1 LSLPA
6 WLPVLLAVPVLLLGE
21 RLNRRVPALARFNI
35 PAPVTGGLLVS
46 LALLLAGLA
55 MSAPLQMAN
64 KVTARWWTWLVTIEP
79 EWMDAPARSVTMP
92 MLVAFFTCIG
102 LNASREVLRRAGG
115 QVLLFLLLGTG
126 LAVLQNVVGVVLA
139 TLLGADPLLGLV
151 SGSIS
156 MTGGHGTAL
165 GFAPVLEQQGLA
177 GAGVLGAAAATMGLV
192 AGGLLGGP
200 IGIWLVRRHALR
212 ASAAAGVQLE
222 AGAAGEAG
230 ILRDLA
236 SLGSGGWTAL
246 WHLLLVL
253 ACVKAGAWVSHF
265 MELTG
270 IRFPPHIGAMVVG
283 VAVRNVLDAAGWRRI
298 RGETVDLIASVM
310 LAFFLTVAMMSLNLM
325 EVGGAAVPMLVILV
339 AQVALM
345 AVFAATVTYRFMG
358 RDYDAAVMAAGHC
371 GFGLG
376 ATPNAVANMKSLV
389 DRLGPAPRA
398 FLVIPLVGAVL
409 IDFANALNVTL
420 FLNLLR

>member
-1 LSLPA
+1 VTLPA

-21 RLNRRVPALARFNI
+21 WLTRRIPALGRFNI
-35 PAPVTGGLLVS
+35 PAPVTGGLLLS
-46 LALLLAGLA
+46 LALLVAGALTA
-55 MSAPLQMAN
+55 EPVQMAS

-79 EWMDAPARSVTMP
+79 EWEAAPARSVTLP

-102 LNASREVLRRAGG
+102 LNASRDVLRRGGG
-115 QVLLFLLLGTG
+115 QVLLFLGIGTT
-126 LAVLQNVVGVVLA
+126 LAVLQNVVGVGVA
-139 TLLGADPLLGLV
+139 ALLGTDPLLGLV

-177 GAGVLGAAAATMGLV
+177 GAGPLGAAAATLGLV

-200 IGIWLVRRHALR
+200 VGIWLVRRHGLR
-212 ASAAAGVQLE
+212 AAAGPGERLE
-222 AGAAGEAG
+222 AGASGAAG

-236 SLGSGGWTAL
+236 AMRSGGWPVL

-283 VAVRNVLDAAGWRRI
+283 VVVRNALDALGLRRV
-298 RGETVDLIASVM
+298 RGDTVDLIASVM
-310 LAFFLTVAMMSLNLM
+310 LAFFLTVAMMSLNLI
-325 EVGGAAVPMLVILV
+325 EVGGAALPMLVMLA
-339 AQVALM
+339 AQVVLM
-345 AVFAATVTYRFMG
+345 AVFAATITYRVMG

>member
-1 LSLPA
+1 
-6 WLPVLLAVPVLLLGE
+6 
-21 RLNRRVPALARFNI
+21 
-35 PAPVTGGLLVS
+35 
-46 LALLLAGLA
+46 
-55 MSAPLQMAN
+55 
-64 KVTARWWTWLVTIEP
+64 
-79 EWMDAPARSVTMP
+79 
-92 MLVAFFTCIG
+92 
-102 LNASREVLRRAGG
+102 
-115 QVLLFLLLGTG
+115 
-126 LAVLQNVVGVVLA
+126 
-139 TLLGADPLLGLV
+139 
-151 SGSIS
+151 
-156 MTGGHGTAL
+156 
-165 GFAPVLEQQGLA
+165 VLEQQGLA
-177 GAGVLGAAAATMGLV
+177 GAGPLGAAAATLGLV

-200 IGIWLVRRHALR
+200 VGIWLVRRHGLR
-212 ASAAAGVQLE
+212 AAAGPGERLE
-222 AGAAGEAG
+222 AGASGAAG

-236 SLGSGGWTAL
+236 AMRSGGWPVL

-283 VAVRNVLDAAGWRRI
+283 VVVRNALDALGLRRV
-298 RGETVDLIASVM
+298 RGDTVDLIASVM
-310 LAFFLTVAMMSLNLM
+310 LAFFLTVAMMSLNLI
-325 EVGGAAVPMLVILV
+325 EVGGAALPMLVMLA
-339 AQVALM
+339 AQVVLM
-345 AVFAATVTYRFMG
+345 AVFAATITYRVMG

>member
-55 MSAPLQMAN
+55 MSAPLQMAS

-92 MLVAFFTCIG
+92 MMVAFFTCIG
-102 LNASREVLRRAGG
+102 LNASREVLRRGG
-115 QVLLFLLLGTG
+115 SQVLLFLLLGTG

-165 GFAPVLEQQGLA
+165 GFAPVLEQQGRA
-177 GAGVLGAAAATMGLV
+177 GAGALGAAAATMGLV

-200 IGIWLVRRHALR
+200 IGIWLVRRHRLR
-212 ASAAAGVQLE
+212 AIAAAGVQPE

-230 ILRDLA
+230 ILRDLV

-283 VAVRNVLDAAGWRRI
+283 VAVRNALDAAGWRRI

-345 AVFAATVTYRFMG
+345 GVFAAAVTYRLMG

-398 FLVIPLVGAVL
+398 FLVLPLVGAVL

>member
-1 LSLPA
+1 MTLPA

-21 RLNRRVPALARFNI
+21 WLTRRIPALGRFNI
-35 PAPVTGGLLVS
+35 PAPVTGGLLLS
-46 LALLLAGLA
+46 LALLVAGALTA
-55 MSAPLQMAN
+55 EPVQMAS

-79 EWMDAPARSVTMP
+79 EWEAAPARSVTLP

-102 LNASREVLRRAGG
+102 LNASRDVLRRGGG
-115 QVLLFLLLGTG
+115 QVLLFLGIGTT
-126 LAVLQNVVGVVLA
+126 LAVLQNVVGVGVA
-139 TLLGADPLLGLV
+139 ALLGADPLLGLV

-177 GAGVLGAAAATMGLV
+177 GAGPLGAAAATLGLV

-200 IGIWLVRRHALR
+200 VGIWLVRRHGLR
-212 ASAAAGVQLE
+212 AAAGPGERLE
-222 AGAAGEAG
+222 AGASGAAG

-236 SLGSGGWTAL
+236 AMRSGGWPVL

-283 VAVRNVLDAAGWRRI
+283 VVVRNALDALGLRRV
-298 RGETVDLIASVM
+298 RGDTVDLIASVM
-310 LAFFLTVAMMSLNLM
+310 LAFFLTVAMMSLNLI
-325 EVGGAAVPMLVILV
+325 EVGGAALPMLVMLA
-339 AQVALM
+339 AQVVLM
-345 AVFAATVTYRFMG
+345 AVFAATITYRVMG

>member
-1 LSLPA
+1 
-6 WLPVLLAVPVLLLGE
+6 
-21 RLNRRVPALARFNI
+21 
-35 PAPVTGGLLVS
+35 VTGGLLVS

-55 MSAPLQMAN
+55 MSAPLQMAS

-92 MLVAFFTCIG
+92 MMVAFFTCIG
-102 LNASREVLRRAGG
+102 LNASREVLRRGG
-115 QVLLFLLLGTG
+115 SQVLLFLLLGTG

-177 GAGVLGAAAATMGLV
+177 GAGALGAAAATMGLV

-200 IGIWLVRRHALR
+200 IGIWLVRRHRLR
-212 ASAAAGVQLE
+212 AIAAAGVQPE

-230 ILRDLA
+230 ILRDLV

-283 VAVRNVLDAAGWRRI
+283 VAVRNALDAAGWRRI

-345 AVFAATVTYRFMG
+345 GVFAAAVTYRLMG

-398 FLVIPLVGAVL
+398 FLVLPLVGAVL

>member
-55 MSAPLQMAN
+55 MSAPLQMAS

-102 LNASREVLRRAGG
+102 LNASREVLRRGG
-115 QVLLFLLLGTG
+115 SQVLLFLLLGTG

-177 GAGVLGAAAATMGLV
+177 GAGALGAAAATMGLV

-200 IGIWLVRRHALR
+200 IGIWMVRRHRLR
-212 ASAAAGVQLE
+212 AIAAAGVQPE

-230 ILRDLA
+230 ILRDLV

-283 VAVRNVLDAAGWRRI
+283 VAVRNALDAAGWRRI

-345 AVFAATVTYRFMG
+345 GVFAAAVTYRLMG

-398 FLVIPLVGAVL
+398 FLVLPLVGAVL